1 MLCAETRWGN
11 FCMAGLSSEAEADYE
26 KIFLDACKVAQGNGH
41 ILGESEFG
49 SVDVDEKTHVP
60 DMFRETHRC
69 TSPGCSAF
77 VEVHRSTGAD
87 SALGERGK
95 PLFAYGNAAAK
106 YRCGLKKG
114 ELLSSSS
121 SSPKKSY
128 TLH

>member
-1 MLCAETRWGN
+1 MHRNEVGE
-11 FCMAGLSSEAEADYE
+11 FFMANSPSESEADYE

-41 ILGESEFG
+41 ILGEPEFG
-49 SVDVDEKTHVP
+49 SVDIDKETHVP
-60 DMFRETHRC
+60 DMYRETRRC

-95 PLFAYGNAAAK
+95 PLFVYGNAAAK

-121 SSPKKSY
+121 KKSY